1 MEPTM
6 KYLDL
11 DALESAPLE
20 TAPYD
25 HIVVSKFLKPER
37 FEGVSADFPAVPG
50 PGSHPPSQLTIA
62 GEFQGLMNELLGP
75 EFRDAVGRKFAV
87 DLSGYPAMY
96 TVRGFTRKKDG
107 SAHTDSKTKILT
119 VLLYLNQEWSPDGGR
134 LRILNSDN
142 VEDYVKEVPPFAG
155 TLLIFRRSDTSWH
168 GHLPFEGQR
177 RTIQLNWVTSQ
188 AVVDREQGRHAI
200 STLVKKVTNL
210 FQPAS

>member
-1 MEPTM
+1 MPSAASSRSIFRAIPRCIRCAASPGRRTAAPIPT
-6 KYLDL
+6 
-11 DALESAPLE
+11 ARP
-20 TAPYD
+20 
-25 HIVVSKFLKPER
+25 R
-37 FEGVSADFPAVPG
+37 FF
-50 PGSHPPSQLTIA
+50 
-62 GEFQGLMNELLGP
+62 
-75 EFRDAVGRKFAV
+75 
-87 DLSGYPAMY
+87 
-96 TVRGFTRKKDG
+96 
-107 SAHTDSKTKILT
+107 T